1 MATIEERVQAL
12 EQEIVTRKKA
22 EELLTIAV
30 RALVSKEAFE
40 KLQDTVEKLQD
51 TIEKS
56 QEQNGKLF
64 DIINIHN
71 AFINQQFAELREKV
85 EVQVEGKIV
94 GMQTEMRQRFAE
106 QDGKIT
112 GLDGKITGMQTEMR
126 QRFAE
131 QDGKITGLDG
141 KITGVQ
147 TEMRQH
153 FAEQDGKITGVQTE
167 MRQRFAEQDGKITG
181 VQTEMRQRFAEQD
194 DKITSVQTTQT
205 EQTTLLQ
212 QILARL
218 PEKP

>member
-1 MATIEERVQAL
+1 MPMATIEERVQAL
-12 EQEIVTRKKA
+12 EQEIVARKKA

-40 KLQDTVEKLQD
+40 KLQETVEKLQE
-51 TIEKS
+51 TVESKEAFEKLQGAVEKLQETVEKS

-64 DIINIHN
+64 DVINTHN
-71 AFINQQFAELREKV
+71 AFTNHQLAELREKV

-94 GMQTEMRQRFAE
+94 GMQTEMRQR
-106 QDGKIT
+106 
-112 GLDGKITGMQTEMR
+112 
-126 QRFAE
+126 
-131 QDGKITGLDG
+131 
-141 KITGVQ
+141 
-147 TEMRQH
+147 

>member
-12 EQEIVTRKKA
+12 EQEIVARKKA

-30 RALVSKEAFE
+30 RALVLKEAFE
-40 KLQDTVEKLQD
+40 KLQHTVE
-51 TIEKS
+51 ES

-64 DIINIHN
+64 DVINTHN
-71 AFINQQFAELREKV
+71 AFTNQQLAELREKV

-112 GLDGKITGMQTEMR
+112 GVR
-126 QRFAE
+126 A
-131 QDGKITGLDG
+131 
-141 KITGVQ
+141 
-147 TEMRQH
+147 
-153 FAEQDGKITGVQTE
+153 
-167 MRQRFAEQDGKITG
+167 
-181 VQTEMRQRFAEQD
+181 
-194 DKITSVQTTQT
+194 TQT
-205 EQTTLLQ
+205 EQTALLQ